1 MLLTD
6 TREMGRYLG
15 ADETSMTGLGRA
27 VPEPRRSTLAA
38 SAESCTQ
45 LAAVGV
51 EPVARKMLPLEAEE
65 GHIMSLTT
73 AATLEV
79 DESVRTILRERA
91 RRRVMVLFALILAFS
106 GFAVLISLMYL
117 D

>member
-1 MLLTD
+1 
-6 TREMGRYLG
+6 
-15 ADETSMTGLGRA
+15 
-27 VPEPRRSTLAA
+27 
-38 SAESCTQ
+38 
-45 LAAVGV
+45 
-51 EPVARKMLPLEAEE
+51 
-65 GHIMSLTT
+65 MSLTT
-73 AATLEV
+73 AATIEV